1 MSMKKTVIISVLAA
15 AVSTSAVGAVSA
27 APAATASTQVTNS
40 TFYVN
45 DAVTT
50 VRTIVKDGVTLVSV
64 RDLGVAAGAIFTV
77 TGGNKVLAYLND
89 VLVELQEGSA
99 TARIGSEEVEL
110 GASVVNV
117 NNSFYADL
125 TGFASALGIDQST
138 DAAGS
143 VWLDATKRLA
153 DAEDP
158 IWIDAQT
165 LLVSTLTEDGS
176 RVDYKVNAATGEFKE
191 VFRTSTASPLTV
203 APNGAKAAYTDETG
217 AVYVLDLTT
226 NASTKAS
233 SDDTIKPELVW
244 SADSS
249 AIYFLQGDK
258 GSVIA
263 KLNPADGTIT
273 KVLEDKVDYK
283 ADLAVSEDGKRFVYS
298 VTKPGAVTA
307 DANKPV
313 DSDDVAID
321 MTGTE
326 PQLYFFDSSAKDGKP
341 AKLTEK
347 ADDKIFVGASA
358 DAGQV
363 YYISSEENKVSSL
376 IAVSADKSVKS
387 LLEGKDVLQATAAG
401 DKLYALVATATGG
414 EVYEIQGG
422 SAKLLYAVSE
432 DVSEIVA
439 GKGTPVAVVEG
450 SAIAVNK
457 DGKWKKVTK

>member
-64 RDLGVAAGAIFTV
+64 RDLGVAAGATFTV
-77 TGGNKVLAYLND
+77 TGGKTVLAYLND
-89 VLVELQEGSA
+89 VLVELQDGS
-99 TARIGSEEVEL
+99 TKVRIGDEEGEL
-110 GASVVNV
+110 GAAVVNV
-117 NNSFYADL
+117 NNSFYAEL
-125 TGFASALGIDQST
+125 EGFASALGIEQTT
-138 DAAGS
+138 DASGK
-143 VWLDATKRLA
+143 VWLDATKRLT

-165 LLVSTLTEDGS
+165 LLVSTLAEDGG
-176 RVDYKVNAATGEFKE
+176 RVDYKVNAATGEFTE
-191 VFRTSTASPLTV
+191 VFRTSTASALTV

-217 AVYVLDLTT
+217 AVYVLDL
-226 NASTKAS
+226 ATKS
-233 SDDTIKPELVW
+233 SSKVSGDDTIKPELVW

-263 KLNPADGTIT
+263 KLNPADGAIT

-283 ADLAVSEDGKRFVYS
+283 ADLAVSADGKKFFYS

-313 DSDDVAID
+313 ESDDVAID

-326 PQLYFFDSSAKDGKP
+326 PQLYFFDSSVKDGKP

-358 DAGQV
+358 DAGQA

-376 IAVSADKSVKS
+376 LAVGADKSVKS
-387 LLEGKDVLQATAAG
+387 LLEGKDVIQATAAG

-414 EVYEIQGG
+414 EVYEIQGAA
-422 SAKLLYAVSE
+422 SKLLYTVSE

-439 GKGTPVAVVEG
+439 GKGASVAVVEG
-450 SAIAVNK
+450 GAILVDNG
-457 DGKWKKVTK
+457 GKWKKVTK